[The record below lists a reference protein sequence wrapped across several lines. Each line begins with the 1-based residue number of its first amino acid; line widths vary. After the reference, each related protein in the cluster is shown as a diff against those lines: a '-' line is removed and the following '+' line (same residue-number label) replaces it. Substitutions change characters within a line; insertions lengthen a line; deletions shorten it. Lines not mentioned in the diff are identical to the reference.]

1 MFSIL
6 SMFSVFAMFS
16 HPGWQMAQLE
26 PCLQYLQQQ
35 ENPSLVKK
43 VSPKVGD
50 FHRGQDRRWVTRL
63 WLHSQDKRHPLAKV
77 DNTQWASLEQI
88 VFFLAVFQPRDQR
101 KMESKRRDVYVSSLY
116 FWLHS
121 IPCQNWCAC
130 LMCQSPQNWNWKKS
144 RVWGQETDL
153 KKEKRKL
160 VNRQQR
166 QRPGNWGK
174 VADLR

>member
-1 MFSIL
+1 MADGTTCRAL
-6 SMFSVFAMFS
+6 SVVLAAAGEHLSC
-16 HPGWQMAQLE
+16 E
-26 PCLQYLQQQ
+26 
-35 ENPSLVKK
+35 K

-121 IPCQNWCAC
+121 IPCQNWSAC